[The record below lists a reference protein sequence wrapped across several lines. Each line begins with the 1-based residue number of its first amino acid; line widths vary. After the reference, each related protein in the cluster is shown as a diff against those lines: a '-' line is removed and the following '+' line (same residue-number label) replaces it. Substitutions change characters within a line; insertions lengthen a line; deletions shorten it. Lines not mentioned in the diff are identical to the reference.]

1 MAGLLIRDLPN
12 QLHRK
17 LRERAQQNR
26 RSMAKEA
33 LSLLE
38 RALAKE
44 IVLPI
49 PEQVQPLLPERFV
62 GQFRLTD
69 EWLEQ
74 AKRPLPNPP
83 LQGGD
88 CLVDIR

>member
-38 RALAKE
+38 IALTT
-44 IVLPI
+44 
-49 PEQVQPLLPERFV
+49 PEQAQPSLPQPFV
-62 GQFRLTD
+62 GQFPLTD
-69 EWLEQ
+69 EWLDQ
-74 AKRPLPNPP
+74 AKRE
-83 LQGGD
+83 D
-88 CLVDIR
+88 RA

>member
-38 RALAKE
+38 IAL
-44 IVLPI
+44 
-49 PEQVQPLLPERFV
+49 
-62 GQFRLTD
+62 TTS
-69 EWLEQ
+69 EQ
-74 AKRPLPNPP
+74 AQSSLPHR
-83 LQGGD
+83 L
-88 CLVDIR
+88 LVNFH